1 MQKSNSDYITLYI
14 NQSGICERFD
24 SNVQAFHAVQDFE
37 NIVGTDLKNI
47 FQKEIFSTPVLEWFT
62 TVHAGFCE
70 ILIEEAFTNYIVT
83 LQPVKL
89 EQIVALITLSTS
101 EISRKIDV
109 LKFKYEATLKNSNVG
124 LWILSFNTEGEQAW
138 WSESF
143 FKLLGY
149 EQEHIKAGMELF
161 MELIHP
167 AQLEDF
173 KDRMKNFY
181 SSTGTGQE
189 YYSVEFKMRKRDGA
203 YLDLLFS
210 SKAVKNKDGKVVQF
224 SGTVVDIN
232 KLKSIE
238 KKLIESES
246 RLQLALDAANMGT
259 WSWNIK
265 RNEIFWSEQV
275 LDIFGIKAADF
286 NPTFESYLNLIPSNE
301 QATIN
306 EYIQNVLQKQQEEFF
321 FDHTIITPAG
331 NKKRLYCK
339 GKLFLDDNG
348 LPASMTGVVLDVTK
362 ENELKVLLGQTTER
376 YNSVIGSMSEGIII
390 IDQEGKIVDHN
401 KAATQIIGYEDLVLI
416 GNDFSFG
423 PGQAIREDE
432 SKFPFEEF
440 PGIKTLQTGI
450 PYKNSILGWIKPDKD
465 TIWLSINS
473 EPIKNEKG
481 EQVGVVCS
489 YSDVTERQIYVH
501 TLKVKNRQLEDFAHI
516 TSHNLRSPISNL
528 SVLLD
533 YFESSDIESEKED
546 YFSKLK
552 HVSTNL
558 LNTIQVLAD
567 SLKIQKDFIDDE
579 SEVSFQ
585 EIFDTVSN
593 LLYGNI
599 QESAVEFNID
609 FSKCNQVYYSATYL
623 QSIFINLI
631 SNAIKYRSS
640 ERRPV
645 IHIETTISEKG
656 KILLKFSDN
665 GIGIDLEKHQHKIF
679 GLYKTFHANKDSRG
693 VGLYMTKRQI
703 ETMGGSI
710 AVSSTVNVGTTFT
723 IQF

>member
-1 MQKSNSDYITLYI
+1 MHKSNSEYITLYI
-14 NQSGICERFD
+14 NKSGICERFD
-24 SNVQAFHAVQDFE
+24 SNVITFNSIQNFE
-37 NIVGTDLKNI
+37 KIIGANLKDI
-47 FQKEIFSTPVLEWFT
+47 FYKENFSEPILDWFT
-62 TVHAGFCE
+62 KVHTDFSE
-70 ILIEEAFTNYIVT
+70 LLIEDTFIHYIIT
-83 LQPVKL
+83 LQSLKL
-89 EQIVALITLSTS
+89 EHIAAVITLRTS
-101 EISRKIDV
+101 ELSKQIDA
-109 LKFKYEATLKNSNVG
+109 LKYKYEGTLENSNVG
-124 LWILSFNTEGEQAW
+124 LWLWFNMEEDQAW
-138 WSESF
+138 WSSSF

-149 EQEHIKAGMELF
+149 ENDNVKASMQLF
-161 MELIHP
+161 LELIHP
-167 AQLEDF
+167 AELEDF
-173 KDRMKNFY
+173 KKRMYNFY
-181 SSTGTGQE
+181 HSDSNASQE
-189 YYSVEFKMRKRDGA
+189 YYNIEFKMRKKNGE

-210 SKAVKNKDGKVVQF
+210 SRQIKNAEDKIIKF

-232 KLKSIE
+232 KLKAVE

-275 LDIFGIKAADF
+275 LCIFGIKPEEFSGDF
-286 NPTFESYLNLIPSNE
+286 KSYLNLIPSNE
-301 QATIN
+301 RTQVE
-306 EYIQNVLQKQQEEFF
+306 EYITNVMVKLQEEFF
-321 FDHTIITPAG
+321 FDHSILTPSG
-331 NKKRLYCK
+331 IKKRVYCK
-339 GKLFLDDNG
+339 GKLFTDHAGMPD
-348 LPASMTGVVLDVTK
+348 SMTGVVLDMTQ
-362 ENELKVLLGQTTER
+362 ENELKYLLGQTTER
-376 YNSVIGSMSEGIII
+376 YKSVIESMIEGIII
-390 IDQEGKIVDHN
+390 IDLDGKIIDHN
-401 KAATQIIGYEDLVLI
+401 KAAIQIIGYEDLVLI
-416 GNDFSFG
+416 GNDFSLG
-423 PGQAIREDE
+423 PGEAIREDE
-432 SKFPFEEF
+432 SKFLFEEF
-440 PGIKTLQTGI
+440 PGIKTLRTGL
-450 PYKNSILGWIKPDKD
+450 PYKNIILGWIIPGKD

-481 EQVGVVCS
+481 EQVAVVCS
-489 YSDVTERQIYVH
+489 YSDVTERQVYLH

-533 YFESSDIESEKED
+533 YYETSKIEAEKED

-558 LNTIQVLAD
+558 LSTIQVLAD

-579 SEVSFQ
+579 NDVSFQ

-599 QESAVEFNID
+599 QESAVIFRID
-609 FSKCNQVYYSATYL
+609 FSKCSQVYYSPTYL

-631 SNAIKYRSS
+631 SNAIKYRSP
-640 ERRPV
+640 ERKPV
-645 IHIETTISEKG
+645 VHIETEISEKG
-656 KILLKFSDN
+656 KVLLKFSDN

-710 AVSSTVNVGTTFT
+710 EVASQVNVGTTFT
-723 IQF
+723 IKF